1 MLLCCCITLN
11 GLPTEIWPILI
22 NKWALFSKYM
32 RSSSFYVFCPGWT
45 MPSQTV
51 TYLSNESLKVDIQFL
66 QFCDCVDVE
75 MEEKLSEQTYLKQG
89 EGKKSFSIS
98 IKQLSIPSWVMIWP
112 VIWSLEVAQL
122 INNLWLNMILYFPV
136 ISSSEIVT
144 NNHIA

>member
-45 MPSQTV
+45 IPSQTV

-75 MEEKLSEQTYLKQG
+75 MEEKLSEQTYLK
-89 EGKKSFSIS
+89 EEKGKNFFSIS
-98 IKQLSIPSWVMIWP
+98 IKQPSIPSWVMIWP
-112 VIWSLEVAQL
+112 VICGQSYKASTIVIYDSRVVPDWKIPHITTLE
-122 INNLWLNMILYFPV
+122 
-136 ISSSEIVT
+136 S
-144 NNHIA
+144 